1 MTDTQTKNFWTV
13 TLDQYQPVLVTADGD
28 ILMEADFSL
37 AEENVDSGTR
47 LHRLVDFL
55 HKSKL
60 HVEHVAPDSRYIYQ
74 FGISHKVVEQIVYL
88 AYWKNYR
95 LELGIDA
102 VGDDIAARAYFTNQ
116 PELNCVLDQY
126 SNGFDVWDG
135 LQSWLDFF
143 YSIIAEHAEIWQ
155 IHLILDE
162 RLYQQLVIPDYGKV
176 FVEVAKL
183 PTSARLP
190 ELLHLAY

>member
-60 HVEHVAPDSRYIYQ
+60 HVEHAAPDSRYVYK